1 MNMKA
6 LVHVFISWIPLAIA
20 TVGICGLIY
29 LAVQQ
34 DYRQSLND
42 PQIQMAEDA
51 AQAIA
56 SGGSVSTVVPS
67 AAFDIGQSLAPYI
80 IVYDES
86 GHAVAYS
93 GTLDGAVPVPPAGVF
108 AYAQEHGSDR
118 LTWEPKA
125 GVRSAIDVERIA
137 GGEGFVLV
145 GRNMREV
152 ESRESALEEMVGA
165 GMIVILLVTF
175 IASAFVEIV
184 LLKKRS

>member
-1 MNMKA
+1 MNMKSLRRA
-6 LVHVFISWIPLAIA
+6 FISWIPLAIA
-20 TVGICGLIY
+20 IVGICGLIY

-34 DYRQSLND
+34 DDRQSLND

-56 SGGSVSTVVPS
+56 NGGSVSTVVPS

-125 GVRSAIDVERIA
+125 GVRTAIDVERIP
-137 GGEGFVLV
+137 GNEGFVLV

-152 ESRESALEEMVGA
+152 ESRESALEETVA
-165 GMIVILLVTF
+165 VGMIAILLATF
-175 IASAFVEIV
+175 VASAFIEIV
-184 LLKKRS
+184 LKKRS